1 MNKSRDIFLIAL
13 AFLSSLLFVFGGV
26 GIFAGLLVGLLIVG
40 VAYLVFKDKALA
52 AKTLQPYIVLCAV
65 TLVRLVFEA
74 IFAMILAFTN
84 DSTVYSNTIQAASIV
99 RGILMIVLICL
110 QIVALVFICCKKDA
124 PLVGTFANKIV
135 SNPVESKTKK
145 AKNKK
150 NEPETDK
157 TESEE
162 K

>member
-13 AFLSSLLFVFGGV
+13 AFLSSLLFTLGGV

-40 VAYLVFKDKALA
+40 VAYFVVKDKALA
-52 AKTLQPYIVLCAV
+52 AKTLQPYIVLCVV
-65 TLVRLVFEA
+65 TLVSLVFEA
-74 IFAMILAFTN
+74 IFSMIVAFTN

-99 RGILMIVLICL
+99 RGIFMIVLICL
-110 QIVALVFICCKKDA
+110 QIVVLVFICCKKDA

-145 AKNKK
+145 AQNKK

>member
-13 AFLSSLLFVFGGV
+13 AFLSSLLFTLGGV

-40 VAYLVFKDKALA
+40 VAYFVVKDKALA

-65 TLVRLVFEA
+65 TLVSLVFEA
-74 IFAMILAFTN
+74 IFSMIVAFTN

-99 RGILMIVLICL
+99 RGIFMIVLICL
-110 QIVALVFICCKKDA
+110 QIVVLVFICCKKDA
-124 PLVGTFANKIV
+124 PLVGNFANKIV
-135 SNPVESKTKK
+135 SNSVESKTKK
-145 AKNKK
+145 AQNKK

-157 TESEE
+157 TENEE

>member
-1 MNKSRDIFLIAL
+1 M
-13 AFLSSLLFVFGGV
+13 
-26 GIFAGLLVGLLIVG
+26 
-40 VAYLVFKDKALA
+40 
-52 AKTLQPYIVLCAV
+52 CAV

-74 IFAMILAFTN
+74 IFAMIVAFTN
-84 DSTVYSNTIQAASIV
+84 DSTVYSNTMQASSIV

-110 QIVALVFICCKKDA
+110 QIVVLVFICCKKDA

-135 SNPVESKTKK
+135 SNPVESKAK
-145 AKNKK
+145 AQKIKK
-150 NEPETDK
+150 NEPEADK